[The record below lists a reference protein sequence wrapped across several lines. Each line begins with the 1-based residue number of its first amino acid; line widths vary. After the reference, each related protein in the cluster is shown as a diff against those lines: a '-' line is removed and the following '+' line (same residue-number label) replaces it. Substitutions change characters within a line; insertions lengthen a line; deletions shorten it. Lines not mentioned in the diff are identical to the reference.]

1 MTQSHLILD
10 EDENPALVTARWRAY
25 KRLAAIVTTLA
36 LTVAVAVP
44 ASAADADP
52 PRTEQ
57 PQAEASAQPEAEVN
71 KEPRKLEAL
80 EEMIVTTGSRLRQAA
95 DQVELGPIVSVDAEE
110 LLHQGTVR
118 VEELVRSLP
127 SVFTGGQDA
136 SNANGASG
144 IATLNLR
151 HLGSSRTLVL
161 INGRRMPAGS
171 PWGGTGNEDI
181 NQIPGALLKRV
192 DVLTGGSSVTYGSDA
207 VAGVINFIMID
218 DFEGIKLDY
227 QFSQHQHDNDNRAL
241 KKLISSQGYSVADD
255 STADGEM
262 SNVSLILGKNLGD
275 RGNITAYATWRDGG
289 EVFLGDRDHSS
300 CDLSPDLERC
310 IGSGTIPK
318 GLFADFGTRKVRP
331 GYDPGPPFFYQVEG
345 DKFTN
350 WDGRPYNY
358 APPNHFQRPDTRWT
372 AGAFAHYDLHK
383 YVEAYT
389 ELMFMDDRTT
399 AQIAP
404 SGSFFR
410 QRHLHCG
417 NAFLS
422 EQQFQALC
430 GQYGLTQE
438 DTQNVYIGRR
448 SVESG
453 NRKDYLHHTSYR
465 GVFGL
470 RGEIA
475 DVWRY
480 NLYYQYAEVR
490 ALSKFVNG
498 LSASRVNRAL
508 DAISDP
514 VSGDIACRSAL
525 SGADPNCVAWNI
537 FEDGA
542 VTKDM
547 TDYLTQTRTTRGSTN
562 QHVMSSH
569 IAANLGRYGLVSPFA
584 TTGIDIA
591 LGSGWREENLS
602 YKPDRVTQS
611 GDGAGFGGAPKPL
624 KGGFDVPAVFFE
636 VGIPLIEDVPFI
648 RQLIV
653 NGGYRSSWY
662 GVQTD
667 TYGVRA
673 GWAINHDLSLR
684 GSYQRAVRAPSIREQ
699 FLPQRLGLI
708 YMTSDPC
715 AGEVVG
721 GKTAAGRTLEEC
733 ARSGVTAAQFGN
745 IPDSPAGQYNFLI
758 GGNPDLLPEDAD
770 TYSFGLTFT
779 PGFLEGLTVAV
790 DYYDIELKGGVGA
803 LSPEFVLNRCLDG
816 KTSQCDKVRRGPGGD
831 LWLSSN
837 TIETT
842 GHVEAVLENLAIA
855 NVRGYDF
862 SVDYALNLG
871 RYGSVNLTN
880 RLSFL
885 DTYTLKAT
893 DDIPKIACAGSWG
906 YSCGTPT
913 PRIRNIM
920 RTTWLSPWGLQ
931 PSLMWRYISTSTET
945 DPDRPIP
952 VNDRHYFDLSMIWEV
967 NQYASL
973 RIGIRNL
980 FDKEPPLVGEA
991 GRGGNTFPGLYDALG
1006 RYWFVGMSVGLS

>member
-1 MTQSHLILD
+1 MNIITYTEVRLKLAGAIATALLITF
-10 EDENPALVTARWRAY
+10 AT
-25 KRLAAIVTTLA
+25 
-36 LTVAVAVP
+36 VP
-44 ASAADADP
+44 AGAADADP
-52 PRTEQ
+52 PGTEQ
-57 PQAEASAQPEAEVN
+57 PQAEASAQPQAEAN

-80 EEMIVTTGSRLRQAA
+80 EEMIVTTGSRLQQAA
-95 DQVELGPIVSVDAEE
+95 DQVELGPIVSIDAEE

-144 IATLNLR
+144 ISTLNLR

-207 VAGVINFIMID
+207 VAGVINFVLID

-241 KKLISSQGYSVADD
+241 KKMISSQGYSVADD
-255 STADGEM
+255 STADGEL
-262 SNVSLILGKNLGD
+262 SNVSLILGKNLGN

-310 IGSGTIPK
+310 VGSGTIPK

-331 GYDPGPPFFYQVEG
+331 GYNPGPPFFYQVEG

-358 APPNHFQRPDTRWT
+358 APSNHFQRPDTRWS

-410 QRHLHCG
+410 QRDLHCG

-422 EQQFQALC
+422 DQQFQALC

-438 DTQNVYIGRR
+438 DIQNVYIGRR

-453 NRKDYLHHTSYR
+453 NRKNYLHHTSYR

-480 NLYYQYAEVR
+480 NLSYQYAEVR
-490 ALSKFVNG
+490 ALSKSVND
-498 LSASRVNRAL
+498 LSASRINRAL
-508 DAISDP
+508 DAVSDP

-562 QHVMSSH
+562 QHVMSGH

-591 LGSGWREENLS
+591 LGSEWREENLN
-602 YKPDRVTQS
+602 YKPDRVNQS
-611 GDGAGFGGAPKPL
+611 GDGTGGGGALKPL

-636 VGIPLIEDVPFI
+636 VGIPLIEDVPFV
-648 RQLIV
+648 RQLIL

-708 YMTSDPC
+708 YMSSDPC
-715 AGEVVG
+715 AGAVVD

-733 ARSGVTAAQFGN
+733 ARSGVTAQQFGN

-770 TYSFGLTFT
+770 TYSFGLTWT
-779 PGFLEGLTVAV
+779 PGFLEGLTFGV

-816 KTSQCDKVRRGPGGD
+816 KTSQCDKVNRGPGGD

-842 GHVEAVLENLAIA
+842 GHV
-855 NVRGYDF
+855 RG
-862 SVDYALNLG
+862 
-871 RYGSVNLTN
+871 
-880 RLSFL
+880 
-885 DTYTLKAT
+885 
-893 DDIPKIACAGSWG
+893 CAGKPGHRQRPRLRLQRGLYAQSW
-906 YSCGTPT
+906 
-913 PRIRNIM
+913 
-920 RTTWLSPWGLQ
+920 
-931 PSLMWRYISTSTET
+931 SLRLCQLDEPAFISRYI
-945 DPDRPIP
+945 
-952 VNDRHYFDLSMIWEV
+952 
-967 NQYASL
+967 YA
-973 RIGIRNL
+973 
-980 FDKEPPLVGEA
+980 E
-991 GRGGNTFPGLYDALG
+991 GNG
-1006 RYWFVGMSVGLS
+1006 

>member
-1 MTQSHLILD
+1 MSLCTYTQLG
-10 EDENPALVTARWRAY
+10 R
-25 KRLAAIVTTLA
+25 KLAVTLA
-36 LTVAVAVP
+36 IALLLTFVAVP
-44 ASAADADP
+44 AGAADADQ
-52 PRTEQ
+52 TATQ
-57 PQAEASAQPEAEVN
+57 QSQAKADEKPEAESS
-71 KEPRKLEAL
+71 KEPQKLEAL
-80 EEMIVTTGSRLRQAA
+80 KPLVVTTTGSRLQQAVG
-95 DQVELGPIVSVDAEE
+95 QVELGPIVSVDAEE

-207 VAGVINFIMID
+207 VAGVINFILID

-227 QFSQHQHDNDNRAL
+227 QFSQHQHDNDNRRL
-241 KKLISSQGYSVADD
+241 KRLISDQGYEVADD
-255 STADGEM
+255 ATADGEL
-262 SNVSLILGKNLGD
+262 SNVSLILGKNLGGN

-289 EVFLGDRDHSS
+289 KVLRGDRDHAS
-300 CDLSPDLERC
+300 CDLAPDGSDRC

-318 GLFADFGTRKVRP
+318 GLFADFGTHKSGP
-331 GYDPGPPFFYQVEG
+331 GHDPGLPFFYQVEG

-350 WDGRPYNY
+350 WDGRFYNY
-358 APPNHFQRPDTRWT
+358 APVNHYQRPDVRWT
-372 AGAFAHYDLHK
+372 AGAFAHYDLHES
-383 YVEAYT
+383 VEAYT
-389 ELMFMDDRTT
+389 ELMFTDDRTT

-410 QRHLHCG
+410 TRSLHCG

-430 GQYGLTQE
+430 GQYGLTRE
-438 DTQNVYIGRR
+438 DIQNVYIGRR

-453 NRKDYLHHTSYR
+453 NRKNYLHHTSYR

-475 DVWRY
+475 DTWRY

-490 ALSKFVNG
+490 ALSKNVNG
-498 LSASRVNRAL
+498 LSASRINRAL
-508 DAISDP
+508 DAVYDP
-514 VSGDIACRSAL
+514 VSGDIVCRSAL
-525 SGADPNCVAWNI
+525 SGADPSCVPWNI
-537 FEDGA
+537 FQDGA

-547 TDYLTQTRTTRGSTN
+547 TDYIAGTYTTRGSTN
-562 QHVMSSH
+562 QHVLSGQ

-584 TTGIDIA
+584 TTGVDIA
-591 LGSGWREENLS
+591 LGVEWREENLK
-602 YKPDRVTQS
+602 YKPDLGSQS
-611 GDGAGFGGAPKPL
+611 GDGAGFGGARQPL

-636 VGIPLIEDVPFI
+636 AGIPLIQDVPFI
-648 RQLIV
+648 QQLIV

-673 GWAINHDLSLR
+673 GWAINYDISLR

-699 FLPQRLGLI
+699 FLPQRLGLT
-708 YMTSDPC
+708 YMATDPC
-715 AGEVVG
+715 AGEVVD
-721 GKTAAGRTLEEC
+721 GKTAAGRSFEEC
-733 ARSGVTAAQFGN
+733 ARSGVTAEQFGN
-745 IPDSPAGQYNFLI
+745 ISDSPARQYNFLI

-779 PGFLEGLTVAV
+779 PRFLEGLTIAM

-803 LSPEFVLNRCLDG
+803 LSPELVLNHCLDG
-816 KTSQCDKVRRGPGGD
+816 KTSQCDKVKRGPGGD

-842 GHVEAVLENLAIA
+842 GHIEAVLENLAIA
-855 NVRGYDF
+855 KVRGYDF
-862 SVDYALNLG
+862 SVDYVLNLG
-871 RYGSVNLTN
+871 RYGSVSFTD

-885 DTYTLKAT
+885 DTFNVQAAA
-893 DDIPKIACAGSWG
+893 DIPKIACAGSWG
-906 YSCGTPT
+906 QSCGTPT
-913 PRIRNIM
+913 PSIRNIL
-920 RTTWLSPWGLQ
+920 RTTWRSPWGLQ

-952 VNDRHYFDLSMIWEV
+952 VNARHYFDLSLLWEV

-973 RIGIRNL
+973 RLGVRNL
-980 FDKEPPLVGEA
+980 FDKEPPIVGDS
-991 GRGGNTFPGLYDALG
+991 RGGNTFPGLYDALG
-1006 RYWFVGMSVGLS
+1006 RYWFVGMSVGIS

>member
-1 MTQSHLILD
+1 MNVSTGTKAHLKL
-10 EDENPALVTARWRAY
+10 AVT
-25 KRLAAIVTTLA
+25 LAAA
-36 LTVAVAVP
+36 LLLTFAAVP
-44 ASAADADP
+44 ASAADADQTA
-52 PRTEQ
+52 TEQ
-57 PQAEASAQPEAEVN
+57 PQAEAGEKPETESG
-71 KEPRKLEAL
+71 KEPQKLEAL
-80 EEMIVTTGSRLRQAA
+80 EEMIVTTGSRLQQAA
-95 DQVELGPIVSVDAEE
+95 DQVELGPIVSIDAEE
-110 LLHQGTVR
+110 VLHQGTVR

-207 VAGVINFIMID
+207 VAGVINFILID

-227 QFSQHQHDNDNRAL
+227 QFSQHQHDNDNRAVKRL
-241 KKLISSQGYSVADD
+241 LSSQGYSVADD
-255 STADGEM
+255 STADGEL
-262 SNVSLILGKNLGD
+262 SNVSLILGKNLGGN
-275 RGNITAYATWRDGG
+275 RGNVTAYATWRDGG
-289 EVFLGDRDHSS
+289 GIFLGDRDHSS
-300 CDLSPDLERC
+300 CDLTPDLDQC
-310 IGSGTIPK
+310 VGSGTIPK
-318 GLFADFGTRKVRP
+318 GLFADFGTRQVRP

-350 WDGRPYNY
+350 WDGRLYNY
-358 APPNHFQRPDTRWT
+358 APPNHFQRPDVRWT
-372 AGAFAHYDLHK
+372 AGAFAHYDLNEH
-383 YVEAYT
+383 VEAYT

-410 QRHLHCG
+410 QRSLHCG

-430 GQYGLTQE
+430 GQYGLTRE
-438 DTQNVYIGRR
+438 DIQNVYIGRR

-475 DVWRY
+475 DAWRY

-490 ALSKFVNG
+490 ALSKNVNN
-498 LSASRVNRAL
+498 LSASRINRAL
-508 DAISDP
+508 DAVYDP
-514 VSGDIACRSAL
+514 VSGDIVCRSAL
-525 SGADPNCVAWNI
+525 SGADPSCVPWNI
-537 FEDGA
+537 FKDGA
-542 VTKDM
+542 VTKEM
-547 TDYLTQTRTTRGSTN
+547 TDYIAGTYTTRGSTN
-562 QHVMSSH
+562 QHVLSGQV
-569 IAANLGRYGLVSPFA
+569 AANLGRYGLISPFA
-584 TTGIDIA
+584 TAGIDIA
-591 LGSGWREENLS
+591 LGVEWREENLK
-602 YKPDRVTQS
+602 YKPDLGSQS
-611 GDGAGFGGAPKPL
+611 GDGAGFGGAQQPL

-636 VGIPLIEDVPFI
+636 AGIPLIEDVPFI
-648 RQLIV
+648 QQLIV

-673 GWAINHDLSLR
+673 GWAINHDISLR

-715 AGEVVG
+715 AGEVVD
-721 GKTAAGRTLEEC
+721 GKTVAGRTLEEC
-733 ARSGVTAAQFGN
+733 ARSGVTAEQFGN

-758 GGNPDLLPEDAD
+758 GGNPDLHPEDAD

-803 LSPEFVLNRCLDG
+803 LSPEVVLNHCLDG
-816 KTSQCDKVRRGPGGD
+816 KTSQCDKVKRGPGGD

-855 NVRGYDF
+855 EVRGYDF
-862 SVDYALNLG
+862 SVDYMLNLG
-871 RYGSVNLTN
+871 RYGSVSFTD

-920 RTTWLSPWGLQ
+920 RTTWLSPWGVQ

-952 VNDRHYFDLSMIWEV
+952 VNARHYFDLSVIWEV

-973 RIGIRNL
+973 RLGIRNL
-980 FDKEPPLVGEA
+980 FDKEPPLVGES

-1006 RYWFVGMSVGLS
+1006 RYWFVGMSVGIS

>member
-1 MTQSHLILD
+1 MNVITYTEVRLKLAGAIATALLITF
-10 EDENPALVTARWRAY
+10 A
-25 KRLAAIVTTLA
+25 
-36 LTVAVAVP
+36 AVP
-44 ASAADADP
+44 SGAADAEQAG
-52 PRTEQ
+52 TEQ
-57 PQAEASAQPEAEVN
+57 PQSEAN

-80 EEMIVTTGSRLRQAA
+80 EEMIVTTGSRLQQAA
-95 DQVELGPIVSVDAEE
+95 DQVELGPIVSIDAEE

-144 IATLNLR
+144 ISTLNLR

-207 VAGVINFIMID
+207 VAGVINFILID

-255 STADGEM
+255 STADGEL
-262 SNVSLILGKNLGD
+262 SNVSLILGKNLGN

-300 CDLSPDLERC
+300 CDLTPGLDEC

-331 GYDPGPPFFYQVEG
+331 GYNPGPPFFYQVEG

-410 QRHLHCG
+410 QRDLHCG

-422 EQQFQALC
+422 DQQFQALC

-438 DTQNVYIGRR
+438 DIQNVYIGRR

-480 NLYYQYAEVR
+480 NLSYQYAEVR

-498 LSASRVNRAL
+498 LSASRVNRSL
-508 DAISDP
+508 DAVYDP

-562 QHVMSSH
+562 QHVMSGH
-569 IAANLGRYGLVSPFA
+569 IAANLGRYGLASPFA
-584 TTGIDIA
+584 TTGLDIA
-591 LGSGWREENLS
+591 LGSEWREENLN
-602 YKPDRVTQS
+602 YKPDRVT
-611 GDGAGFGGAPKPL
+611 
-624 KGGFDVPAVFFE
+624 
-636 VGIPLIEDVPFI
+636 
-648 RQLIV
+648 
-653 NGGYRSSWY
+653 
-662 GVQTD
+662 
-667 TYGVRA
+667 
-673 GWAINHDLSLR
+673 
-684 GSYQRAVRAPSIREQ
+684 
-699 FLPQRLGLI
+699 
-708 YMTSDPC
+708 
-715 AGEVVG
+715 
-721 GKTAAGRTLEEC
+721 
-733 ARSGVTAAQFGN
+733 
-745 IPDSPAGQYNFLI
+745 
-758 GGNPDLLPEDAD
+758 PERRRD
-770 TYSFGLTFT
+770 
-779 PGFLEGLTVAV
+779 
-790 DYYDIELKGGVGA
+790 
-803 LSPEFVLNRCLDG
+803 
-816 KTSQCDKVRRGPGGD
+816 RRG
-831 LWLSSN
+831 
-837 TIETT
+837 
-842 GHVEAVLENLAIA
+842 
-855 NVRGYDF
+855 R
-862 SVDYALNLG
+862 
-871 RYGSVNLTN
+871 
-880 RLSFL
+880 
-885 DTYTLKAT
+885 
-893 DDIPKIACAGSWG
+893 
-906 YSCGTPT
+906 
-913 PRIRNIM
+913 
-920 RTTWLSPWGLQ
+920 RTQAPQG
-931 PSLMWRYISTSTET
+931 
-945 DPDRPIP
+945 
-952 VNDRHYFDLSMIWEV
+952 
-967 NQYASL
+967 
-973 RIGIRNL
+973 
-980 FDKEPPLVGEA
+980 
-991 GRGGNTFPGLYDALG
+991 
-1006 RYWFVGMSVGLS
+1006 

>member
-1 MTQSHLILD
+1 MLKKAFLTRRTKLI
-10 EDENPALVTARWRAY
+10 ALATA
-25 KRLAAIVTTLA
+25 LA
-36 LTVAVAVP
+36 LAGAAP
-44 ASAADADP
+44 AGAQQP
-52 PRTEQ
+52 ETEQ
-57 PQAEASAQPEAEVN
+57 PQAEADEKPEAETSQ
-71 KEPRKLEAL
+71 ESQQLEAL
-80 EEMIVTTGSRLRQAA
+80 VVTGTRLRQTAG
-95 DQVELGPIVSVDAEE
+95 QVDTGPIVSIDADEIM
-110 LLHQGTVR
+110 HQGTVR

-207 VAGVINFIMID
+207 VAGVINFILID

-227 QFSQHQHDNDNRAL
+227 QFSQHQHDNDNRSL
-241 KKLISSQGYSVADD
+241 KRLISDQGYEVADD
-255 STADGEM
+255 SAADGEL
-262 SNVSLILGKNLGD
+262 SNVSLLLGKNLGD

-300 CDLSPDLERC
+300 CELTPELDRC
-310 IGSGTIPK
+310 VGSGTTPQ
-318 GLFADFGTRKVRP
+318 GLFADFGSRQVKP
-331 GYDPGPPFFYQVEG
+331 GHDPGEAFFYQVEG
-345 DKFTN
+345 DRFAN
-350 WDGRPYNY
+350 WDGRVYNY

-372 AGAFAHYDLHK
+372 AGTFARYDLHK

-410 QRHLHCG
+410 QRNLHCG

-422 EQQFQALC
+422 DQQFHALC
-430 GQYGLTQE
+430 GQYGLTK
-438 DTQNVYIGRR
+438 DDIQNVYIGRR

-470 RGEIA
+470 RGEIGES
-475 DVWRY
+475 WRY
-480 NLYYQYAEVR
+480 NLYYQYAAVR
-490 ALSKFVNG
+490 ARSKFVNG
-498 LSASRVNRAL
+498 LSTSRMNRAL
-508 DAISDP
+508 DAVRDP
-514 VSGDIACRSAL
+514 ATGNIVCRSVL
-525 SGADPNCVAWNI
+525 TGADPDCVAWNI
-537 FEDGA
+537 FEEGA
-542 VTKDM
+542 VTGRM
-547 TDYLTQTRTTRGSTN
+547 ADYLTQTRRTRGTTDQTVVSGY
-562 QHVMSSH
+562 
-569 IAANLGRYGLVSPFA
+569 IAGNLGRYGLVSPFA
-584 TTGIDIA
+584 TNGIDIA
-591 LGSGWREENLS
+591 LGGEWREENLK
-602 YKPDRVTQS
+602 YRPDRVTQT
-611 GDGAGFGGAPKPL
+611 GDGTGVGGAPRPL
-624 KGGFDVPAVFFE
+624 TGGFDVPAFFIE
-636 VGIPLIEDVPFI
+636 TGIPLIEDAPFV

-673 GWAINHDLSLR
+673 GWAINHDISLR

-708 YMTSDPC
+708 YMSSDPC
-715 AGEVVG
+715 AGEVVD
-721 GKTAAGRTLEEC
+721 GKTAAGRTFEEC
-733 ARSGVTAAQFGN
+733 ARSGVTAEQFGH

-770 TYSFGLTFT
+770 TYSFGLTWT
-779 PGFLEGLTVAV
+779 PSFLDGLTFGM
-790 DYYDIELKGGVGA
+790 DYFNIELKGGVGA
-803 LSPEFVLNRCLDG
+803 LSPELVLNRCLDG
-816 KTSQCDKVRRGPGGD
+816 KTSQCPKVRRGPGGD
-831 LWLSSN
+831 LWLPSSRV
-837 TIETT
+837 ETT

-855 NVRGYDF
+855 KVRGYDF
-862 SVDYALNLG
+862 TVDYALNLG
-871 RYGSVNLTN
+871 RYGYLSFTD
-880 RLSFL
+880 RLSYL
-885 DTYTLKAT
+885 EMYDLKAT
-893 DDIPKIACAGSWG
+893 ADIPKIACAGSWG

-913 PRIRNIM
+913 PRVRNIL

-931 PSLMWRYISTSTET
+931 PSLMWRYISTSSDP
-945 DPDRPIP
+945 DPDRPVP
-952 VNDRHYFDLSMIWEV
+952 VDARHYFDLSVVWDATE
-967 NQYASL
+967 YASL

-980 FDKEPPLVGEA
+980 FDKEPPIVGEA

-1006 RYWFVGMSVGLS
+1006 RYWFVGMSVAFS